1 MHISNEIS
9 RIRKNFF
16 ETVKNIKN
24 ADQLNNVRVVYVGRK
39 GKVSRLL
46 RTISELPES
55 QKPSVGAELN
65 KLRDEIE
72 SEIKDIGL
80 GFTGGEK
87 VEEIDATLPG
97 VPFFRGHKHPL
108 KIVLDKIT
116 AIFFSMGFS
125 LVEGPIVEDDWHNF
139 TALNIPAHHP
149 SRDMHDTFY
158 IDGADDRLLRT
169 HTSPV
174 QIRILKNNTPPI
186 AVIIPGKCFR
196 KDAIDASHFPVFH
209 QIEGLWVDKDISFAD
224 LKGVLMGF
232 ASRLFGEV
240 KTRFRPSYFPFTE
253 PSCELDIGCPIC
265 GGSGCST
272 CGRQGYLEILGA
284 GMVHPEV
291 FKNAGYKEKFQG
303 LAFGMGVERI
313 ALIYYGLTDIRDFYN
328 NDIRFLEQFEE

>member
-24 ADQLNNVRVVYVGRK
+24 AEQLNNVRVVYVGRK

-46 RTISELPES
+46 RTISELPSGQRPE
-55 QKPSVGAELN
+55 VGSELN
-65 KLRDEIE
+65 KLKNEIE
-72 SEIKDIGL
+72 DKIRDISL
-80 GFTGGEK
+80 GFSGGEK
-87 VEEIDATLPG
+87 IAEIDATLPG
-97 VPFFRGHKHPL
+97 APFFRGHKHPL
-108 KIVLDKIT
+108 KIILDRIT
-116 AIFFSMGFS
+116 EIFFSMGFS

-174 QIRILKNNTPPI
+174 QIRILKNNPPPL

-232 ASRLFGEV
+232 AQRLFGEV
-240 KTRFRPSYFPFTE
+240 KTRFRSSYFPFTE

-265 GGSGCST
+265 GGSGCPT

-284 GMVHPEV
+284 GMVRPEV
-291 FKNAGYKEKFQG
+291 FKNAGYKEKSQG

-328 NDIRFLEQFEE
+328 NDIRFLEQFEK